1 MATQAA
7 LQASGSSPVLAK
19 AQKLMNRRLLAI
31 PTGAVS

>member
-7 LQASGSSPVLAK
+7 LQAAGSSPILAK
-19 AQKLMNRRLLAI
+19 AQKLTKGRSLSI

>member
-7 LQASGSSPVLAK
+7 LQAAGSSPVLAK
-19 AQKLMNRRLLAI
+19 AQKLMKDRSLAI